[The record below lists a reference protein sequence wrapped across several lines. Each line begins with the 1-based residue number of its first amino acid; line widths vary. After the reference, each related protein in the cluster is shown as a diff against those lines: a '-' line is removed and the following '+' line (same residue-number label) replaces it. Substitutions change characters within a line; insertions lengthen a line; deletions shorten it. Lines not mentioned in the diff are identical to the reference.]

1 MSWEL
6 TAEQQGRAF
15 LLPALDG
22 VQWET
27 ETGSA
32 GRLSFSLAAEG
43 PLLREGARILLR
55 EDGRGVFCGYLFSQ
69 SYAGRGVLRGVAYD
83 QLRYLKNRDT
93 LSYQGLTASA
103 LLLRLA
109 AEHRLACGQVEETG
123 YRIPQGTEEDTPYL
137 DMLYNALE
145 ETRRATGRR
154 YVLYDS
160 FGLLCL
166 RQEGALAQPL
176 LLDGEAAEEFLYE
189 SSLEGAYNQVKL
201 LYEDGR
207 KGCRQVFL
215 AKDEEK
221 IQEWGLLQ
229 YFAKE
234 PEPLGA
240 REKAAALLAALC
252 RRRERLTVK
261 NALGSPAVQAGAC
274 LQVSLPGLGAAG
286 LFSVESARHVFRE
299 GSHTMDLTLKGV
311 GGNG

>member
-1 MSWEL
+1 M
-6 TAEQQGRAF
+6 
-15 LLPALDG
+15 
-22 VQWET
+22 
-27 ETGSA
+27 
-32 GRLSFSLAAEG
+32 
-43 PLLREGARILLR
+43 
-55 EDGRGVFCGYLFSQ
+55 
-69 SYAGRGVLRGVAYD
+69 LRGVAYD

-103 LLLRLA
+103 LLRRLA

-123 YRIPQGTEEDTPYL
+123 YRIPQGTEEDTPCL
-137 DMLYNALE
+137 DMLHNALE

-215 AKDEEK
+215 A
-221 IQEWGLLQ
+221 
-229 YFAKE
+229 
-234 PEPLGA
+234 
-240 REKAAALLAALC
+240 
-252 RRRERLTVK
+252 
-261 NALGSPAVQAGAC
+261 
-274 LQVSLPGLGAAG
+274 
-286 LFSVESARHVFRE
+286 
-299 GSHTMDLTLKGV
+299 
-311 GGNG
+311 

>member
-1 MSWEL
+1 M
-6 TAEQQGRAF
+6 
-15 LLPALDG
+15 
-22 VQWET
+22 
-27 ETGSA
+27 
-32 GRLSFSLAAEG
+32 
-43 PLLREGARILLR
+43 
-55 EDGRGVFCGYLFSQ
+55 
-69 SYAGRGVLRGVAYD
+69 
-83 QLRYLKNRDT
+83 
-93 LSYQGLTASA
+93 
-103 LLLRLA
+103 
-109 AEHRLACGQVEETG
+109 EETG
-123 YRIPQGTEEDTPYL
+123 YRIPQGTEEDTPCL
-137 DMLYNALE
+137 DMLHNALE

-261 NALGSPAVQAGAC
+261 NALGSPAVQAGTC